1 LAGRLP
7 GSNEVRMRSEIKAM
21 LALAGLAA
29 ACSDRPA
36 GAAGAAPGKNDTVR
50 MEQGTN
56 GTDGVRDLPSS
67 FGRSFATL
75 DEYLEHL
82 RNYAGPADLP
92 WYREI
97 RAGVYEYVTTMRPPQ
112 PAKTFTREELMRKY
126 GFTR

>member
-1 LAGRLP
+1 
-7 GSNEVRMRSEIKAM
+7 MRSEIKAM

-29 ACSDRPA
+29 GCADRSA
-36 GAAGAAPGKNDTVR
+36 GAADGARGNKETAR

-82 RNYAGPADLP
+82 RRYAGTVDQP

-97 RAGVYEYVTTMRPPQ
+97 RPGVYELVTTIRPAP
-112 PAKTFTREELMRKY
+112 PPKTYTREELMREF